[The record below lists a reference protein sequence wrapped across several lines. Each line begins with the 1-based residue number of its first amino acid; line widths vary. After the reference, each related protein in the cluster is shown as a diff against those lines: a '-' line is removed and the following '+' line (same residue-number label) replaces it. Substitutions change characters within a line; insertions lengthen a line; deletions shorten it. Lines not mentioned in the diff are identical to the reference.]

1 MDISR
6 VRVLIVDDCADW
18 LAGLTTF
25 LSVEGVKVIDRA
37 SSGLQALRKAR
48 ELQPTLILMDMN
60 LPDMTGIEV
69 SRQILTLAP
78 ASKILFL
85 SSDDHP
91 KIVERALAAGGYGY
105 VVKSRA
111 SSELLGAIHL
121 ALRNKAC

>member
-1 MDISR
+1 
-6 VRVLIVDDCADW
+6 
-18 LAGLTTF
+18 
-25 LSVEGVKVIDRA
+25 
-37 SSGLQALRKAR
+37 
-48 ELQPTLILMDMN
+48 MDMH

-91 KIVERALAAGGYGY
+91 KIVEHAMAAGGYGY

-121 ALRNKAC
+121 ALRSKAC